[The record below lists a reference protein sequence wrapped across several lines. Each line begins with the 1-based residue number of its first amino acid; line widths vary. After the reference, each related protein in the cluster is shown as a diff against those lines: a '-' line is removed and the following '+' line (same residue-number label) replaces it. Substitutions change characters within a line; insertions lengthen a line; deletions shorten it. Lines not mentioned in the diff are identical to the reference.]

1 MSERIRSII
10 PADKS
15 LPSPGQGAL
24 GVEIRKGDKV
34 LEGALSFLNDPKTRA
49 CCTAERAVSRALG
62 GSCQVPLAAYAI
74 VEGEEMWLRALVG
87 NHHTGECVRA
97 EARGAWSDPETL
109 ARAVLEQLRAQGAEK
124 ILADVLGRQD

>member
-1 MSERIRSII
+1 M
-10 PADKS
+10 
-15 LPSPGQGAL
+15 
-24 GVEIRKGDKV
+24 EIRKGDKT
-34 LEGALSFLNDPKTRA
+34 LEEALAFLNDPHTRA

-62 GSCQVPLAAYAI
+62 GSCQVPLAAYAV

-97 EARGAWSDPETL
+97 EARGPWTDPQAL
-109 ARAVLEQLRAQGAEK
+109 ASAVLEDLRRQGAEK